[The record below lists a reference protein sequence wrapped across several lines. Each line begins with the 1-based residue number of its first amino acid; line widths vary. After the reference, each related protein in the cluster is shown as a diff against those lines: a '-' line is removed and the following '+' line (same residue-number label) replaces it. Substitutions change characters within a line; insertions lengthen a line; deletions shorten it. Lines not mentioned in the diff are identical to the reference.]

1 MAYGQNMNAPMSG
14 LMSLAAMKGRMGD
27 NTLVHVN
34 PMELKALDA
43 MAPGGLTKNPTTGL
57 PEAFK
62 LKDAL
67 PILLGIAAPYAAGAL
82 MGLGAGTAATGLA
95 GAAAAGAGSAAGTAL
110 AGGNKEE
117 ILTSGLLSGVTAGMI
132 GGAGGGASSFTKAG
146 QETLQKGLGKELAL
160 EAGKG
165 LGVEGTKQAISQAG
179 LQEIGAQTFAEAGKQ
194 AVTGFGGQA
203 LKQAAGA
210 GLGGLSASGFTQDVP
225 EVPRYERPEQVT
237 IQQQTPTGT
246 PEQQRA
252 DIDRYIRQ
260 GGAAPTFFNYSP
272 AQVGYPYTYAQE
284 GGSLSETP
292 RGEMFSGMVED
303 NGNGD
308 GMSDNV
314 EFEVVGDPEIG
325 RAMLSP
331 DEYVMDAYTVAAL
344 GNGSADAGADKLDKF
359 REALRKK
366 VYGSKEQPNEIDGA
380 KELSRLA

>member
-62 LKDAL
+62 IKDIL
-67 PILLGIAAPYAAGAL
+67 PILGGI
-82 MGLGAGTAATGLA
+82 A
-95 GAAAAGAGSAAGTAL
+95 GAALFGPAVAGFLGTGAGVGTGIATGIGTTTGALAKGDSAEEALTQGVFSGLTSGMLTPAAGGGVGQEAIGTLTEETAKELGKKGVEQYGLQAFRTGAEEAAKAGLVETAKFGLQTAGLPAL
-110 AGGNKEE
+110 AGG
-117 ILTSGLLSGVTAGMI
+117 A
-132 GGAGGGASSFTKAG
+132 A
-146 QETLQKGLGKELAL
+146 
-160 EAGKG
+160 
-165 LGVEGTKQAISQAG
+165 AG
-179 LQEIGAQTFAEAGKQ
+179 LTTSPAMFEQDEMVAQYQ
-194 AVTGFGGQA
+194 
-203 LKQAAGA
+203 
-210 GLGGLSASGFTQDVP
+210 
-225 EVPRYERPEQVT
+225 RPETVT

-272 AQVGYPYTYAQE
+272 AQVGYPYTYAEE
-284 GGSLSETP
+284 GGSLSKTP
-292 RGEMFSGMVED
+292 VARGEMFSGMVED